1 MSLIVAS
8 VPQVHDG
15 DDAMAALFALAIL
28 TGIIMI
34 VLGLLKAGSLLRFVP
49 NSVMTGFVN
58 AIAVLIILGQLGD
71 LTGYDAQGANKVAQT
86 FDLLGNLDQVDLPSL
101 MVGIATILLIVILEK
116 TRLQSFGIVV
126 ALIVASLMVP
136 LFGWDSVATVADIAE
151 IPDELPWPTLPPLS
165 VIPALIVPAISLALV
180 GLVQGA
186 GVSQNYV
193 NPDGKYPDPSGDF
206 TGQGAANVA
215 AGLFQGMPVGG
226 SLSATALVTSAG
238 AKSRFANIFAGIT
251 IAVALLLLGGA
262 ISAIAMP
269 ALAGLLIVIGF
280 GTLKIDDIQ
289 LVWKTGPIQ
298 QAVMVLT
305 FVAALIIPLQFA
317 VLVGVALAII
327 LFVINQSNKIA
338 IKEWVIRKGEL
349 PLEQDPP
356 ENLAPNTVMVLNP
369 YGSLFFAAAAIFE
382 EQLPQVTDETRNSV
396 VIINLRGRTDLGST
410 FLGVLERYAGDLEQ
424 CDSKL
429 MLSGVTDFSKNVME
443 STGTIDDFGRE
454 NIIGATEEVLGSVLE
469 AYAQAEKWVA
479 EHALPEPEDEEQ
491 ESADEEVDTADL
503 NQAGEAEADQDP
515 GSP

>member
-1 MSLIVAS
+1 
-8 VPQVHDG
+8 
-15 DDAMAALFALAIL
+15 
-28 TGIIMI
+28 
-34 VLGLLKAGSLLRFVP
+34 
-49 NSVMTGFVN
+49 
-58 AIAVLIILGQLGD
+58 
-71 LTGYDAQGANKVAQT
+71 
-86 FDLLGNLDQVDLPSL
+86 
-101 MVGIATILLIVILEK
+101 
-116 TRLQSFGIVV
+116 
-126 ALIVASLMVP
+126 
-136 LFGWDSVATVADIAE
+136 
-151 IPDELPWPTLPPLS
+151 
-165 VIPALIVPAISLALV
+165 
-180 GLVQGA
+180 
-186 GVSQNYV
+186 
-193 NPDGKYPDPSGDF
+193 
-206 TGQGAANVA
+206 
-215 AGLFQGMPVGG
+215 
-226 SLSATALVTSAG
+226 VTSAG

-479 EHALPEPEDEEQ
+479 EHAEPEEAEQ